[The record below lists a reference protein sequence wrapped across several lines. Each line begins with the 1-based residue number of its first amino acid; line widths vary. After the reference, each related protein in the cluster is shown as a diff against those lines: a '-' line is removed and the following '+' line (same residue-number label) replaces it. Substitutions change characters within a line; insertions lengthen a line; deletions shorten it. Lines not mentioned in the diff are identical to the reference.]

1 LNLSADLLHLQ
12 NSQILKANAAAS
24 AADYLVNGKTIIVA
38 RNRYALKAAL
48 VRNEV
53 DQTGKNVHDSIYNY
67 YLHRFESQEQE
78 SECEFEE
85 LDTYLRLYAFHHI
98 GKASSCTKM
107 FESLQNMF
115 SVKNI
120 YKQILYHRSYQ
131 RYRWKVMDLI
141 ESEFIDK
148 EDQTQV
154 IQFQNIIYL
163 IEQTIKGEPLNFL
176 DFCTQLRGRIIG
188 DGLGDFF
195 TDLRLEITNENICYF
210 KNFHHALREN
220 PRIDVIMKM
229 PKCTVL
235 RIKFFSDKKRL
246 AMSLSNGTILFYS
259 TSENC
264 V

>member
-1 LNLSADLLHLQ
+1 M
-12 NSQILKANAAAS
+12 
-24 AADYLVNGKTIIVA
+24 
-38 RNRYALKAAL
+38 
-48 VRNEV
+48 
-53 DQTGKNVHDSIYNY
+53 
-67 YLHRFESQEQE
+67 
-78 SECEFEE
+78 
-85 LDTYLRLYAFHHI
+85 DTYLRLYAFHHI
-98 GKASSCTKM
+98 GKAGCTKV

-120 YKQILYHRSYQ
+120 YKQILYHRSYL
-131 RYRWKVMDLI
+131 RYRWKIMDLI
-141 ESEFIDK
+141 ESEFVEK
-148 EDQTQV
+148 EDQIQI
-154 IQFQNIIYL
+154 IQFQNIIHL

-220 PRIDVIMKM
+220 PRIDIIMKM

-246 AMSLSNGTILFYS
+246 VMSLSNGTLLFYN
-259 TSENC
+259 TNENC
-264 V
+264 IQKVFVNKMAIMDLMKIIDDKYLIIAGIDSKVRIWNIDSEKIISKF